1 VTVVFTGTFSD
12 AGEKRLLPTV
22 TVLLP
27 PLVGELGAVYPPH
40 PVRKDTT
47 PRPASNAHPRI

>member
-47 PRPASNAHPRI
+47 PRPASNAHPRR